1 LKSVNLSMILKS
13 LRKKGVYVYHI
24 PIPDSSTPNLIVLHE
39 VIDFIS
45 KCEKPVLIHC
55 CGGCGRSGTVVTAYL
70 MSTEGLKYEEAL
82 IKARSINPCFVESEE
97 QHRVLRLYDR
107 LLGAVPT
114 VLLSKVIEI
123 GKNFRFGR
131 GVGHV
136 SKVLELSV
144 ELVSELEHYNLLSLK
159 TDVER
164 TLYIAAILHDIG
176 VYKGFSSHKVY
187 MS

>member
-1 LKSVNLSMILKS
+1 VKN
-13 LRKKGVYVYHI
+13 
-24 PIPDSSTPNLIVLHE
+24 
-39 VIDFIS
+39 
-45 KCEKPVLIHC
+45 
-55 CGGCGRSGTVVTAYL
+55 
-70 MSTEGLKYEEAL
+70 
-82 IKARSINPCFVESEE
+82 SIEF
-97 QHRVLRLYDR
+97 LRLYDR

-176 VYKGFSSHKVY
+176 VYKGFSSHIGLY
-187 MS
+187 ELM